1 MQMVTRRAAEF
12 VIVVGLR
19 SAATAS
25 CYCERSSLSR
35 ASSQRIWARI
45 SR

>member
-19 SAATAS
+19 SDAIAELH
-25 CYCERSSLSR
+25 CER
-35 ASSQRIWARI
+35 
-45 SR
+45 